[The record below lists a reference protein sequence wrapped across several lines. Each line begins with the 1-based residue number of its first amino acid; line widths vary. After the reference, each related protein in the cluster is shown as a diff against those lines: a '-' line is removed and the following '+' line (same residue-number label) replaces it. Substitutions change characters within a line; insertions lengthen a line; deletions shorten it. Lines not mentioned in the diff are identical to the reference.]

1 MAEKEKSMELE
12 DKLYEK
18 IVEWSEDGDAML
30 EEEDF
35 DGAIEKYQSALELL
49 PEPKYDWEAGTWL
62 YAALGDANYLSSRYS
77 EAEGYLQEALKCL
90 DGLGNP
96 FILLRLGECYYELD
110 NMEKAKEYLLQAYMC
125 EGEDIFEDE
134 EEKYFDAVKDMI

>member
-1 MAEKEKSMELE
+1 MELKE
-12 DKLYEK
+12 ELYEK
-18 IVEWSEDGDAML
+18 IIEWSEDGDAML

-35 DGAIEKYQSALELL
+35 DGAIEKYQAALELL

-77 EAEGYLQEALKCL
+77 EAEGYLQEALKCP

-96 FILLRLGECYYELD
+96 FILLRLGECYYELN